1 MVITLELPIRH
12 KQLTTRADYRAAYA
26 ARFGDLPCWLDEL
39 PATEIPALL
48 RLALRRG
55 APLAPADLS

>member
-12 KQLTTRADYRAAYA
+12 KQQAAHHDYWAAYE
-26 ARFGDLPCWLDEL
+26 ARFGAPPCWLDEI
-39 PATEIPALL
+39 AAIEIPALL